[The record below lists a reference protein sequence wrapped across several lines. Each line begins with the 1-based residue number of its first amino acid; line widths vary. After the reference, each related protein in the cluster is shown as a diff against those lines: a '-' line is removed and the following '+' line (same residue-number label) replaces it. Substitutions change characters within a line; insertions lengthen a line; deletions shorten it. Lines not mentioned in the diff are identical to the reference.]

1 MSGATSSGN
10 TNASPYSLDELS
22 ALHAA
27 HVVYSVGEVPTTIKS
42 AMESND
48 ASKWRDACDSEFQ
61 SLTKNSTWDVVPL
74 PSGRKLIGCKW
85 VFKVK
90 ENERGEVERFKVRL
104 VAKGFAQKAG
114 IDFEETFAPVA
125 NLTSIRVVLALAAK
139 YDLLVHQMDI
149 KTALLNGYLDE
160 VIYMQQPEGYVD
172 ETRPIELV
180 CKLKKSLCGLKQ
192 APRVWNQTIDNF
204 MIGLGFDKCESD
216 HCVYV
221 MRKCTNNSQDNLAF
235 VVLYVDDLIIA
246 CNSNA
251 LMSTIKTALNKRFEM
266 SDLGELKFCLG
277 KLKFC
282 LGMEIARDR
291 KVGTLTVR
299 QTKFLHSI
307 LDKFGMKD
315 CKPVKTPQ
323 DPGLKLTKNM

>member
-1 MSGATSSGN
+1 
-10 TNASPYSLDELS
+10 
-22 ALHAA
+22 
-27 HVVYSVGEVPTTIKS
+27 
-42 AMESND
+42 
-48 ASKWRDACDSEFQ
+48 
-61 SLTKNSTWDVVPL
+61 
-74 PSGRKLIGCKW
+74 
-85 VFKVK
+85 
-90 ENERGEVERFKVRL
+90 
-104 VAKGFAQKAG
+104 
-114 IDFEETFAPVA
+114 
-125 NLTSIRVVLALAAK
+125 
-139 YDLLVHQMDI
+139 
-149 KTALLNGYLDE
+149 
-160 VIYMQQPEGYVD
+160 
-172 ETRPIELV
+172 
-180 CKLKKSLCGLKQ
+180 
-192 APRVWNQTIDNF
+192 

-277 KLKFC
+277 
-282 LGMEIARDR
+282 MEIARDR

>member
-1 MSGATSSGN
+1 M
-10 TNASPYSLDELS
+10 
-22 ALHAA
+22 
-27 HVVYSVGEVPTTIKS
+27 
-42 AMESND
+42 
-48 ASKWRDACDSEFQ
+48 
-61 SLTKNSTWDVVPL
+61 
-74 PSGRKLIGCKW
+74 
-85 VFKVK
+85 
-90 ENERGEVERFKVRL
+90 
-104 VAKGFAQKAG
+104 
-114 IDFEETFAPVA
+114 
-125 NLTSIRVVLALAAK
+125 
-139 YDLLVHQMDI
+139 
-149 KTALLNGYLDE
+149 
-160 VIYMQQPEGYVD
+160 
-172 ETRPIELV
+172 
-180 CKLKKSLCGLKQ
+180 
-192 APRVWNQTIDNF
+192 
-204 MIGLGFDKCESD
+204 
-216 HCVYV
+216 
-221 MRKCTNNSQDNLAF
+221 
-235 VVLYVDDLIIA
+235 LYVDDLIIA